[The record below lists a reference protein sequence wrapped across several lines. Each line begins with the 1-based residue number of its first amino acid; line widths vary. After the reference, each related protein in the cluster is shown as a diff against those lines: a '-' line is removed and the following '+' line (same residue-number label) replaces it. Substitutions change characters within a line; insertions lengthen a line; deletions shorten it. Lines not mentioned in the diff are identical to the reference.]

1 MNLVARCFS
10 ILLQSHRTEYRD
22 RQNIECFRDWQ
33 ISVLH
38 ILDGRWKFVIS
49 TPIILQ
55 ETMKNL
61 ALRAATFIDGTA
73 HTETFRC
80 AGTGKELQTTCIA
93 MTRATPPDDISDF
106 LDAGSFSCATTGVSR
121 RPGCRGG
128 GRGGSSCLRDPDD
141 CKAGGALSWDQA
153 GGDALRDQL
162 PVLIADLTGAVDPN
176 ASG

>member
-1 MNLVARCFS
+1 MSPTPSPTAPWRAVFTVA
-10 ILLQSHRTEYRD
+10 LLTA
-22 RQNIECFRDWQ
+22 
-33 ISVLH
+33 
-38 ILDGRWKFVIS
+38 
-49 TPIILQ
+49 
-55 ETMKNL
+55 L
-61 ALRAATFIDGTA
+61 APG
-73 HTETFRC
+73 
-80 AGTGKELQTTCIA
+80 
-93 MTRATPPDDISDF
+93 TRASEEYACNGSQVVLGGTQQGVADPDDISDF

-162 PVLIADLTGAVDPN
+162 PGLIADLTGAVDPN